1 MRIGGEQGY
10 LPYRPS
16 ATIMASA
23 MSAPPSIEEVGALR
37 TPELDRYLPPRRLGP
52 SAYESRRRVQL
63 QFVHSP
69 IVDLSIPQPDRCAGR
84 ADVKW
89 GGVGFV
95 SGEGGGQGS
104 ARGVGSNL
112 HCSLSTPPYFNL
124 SLMILLLLP
133 VPHLPLLPRRLRLLL
148 AELAERLANGE
159 QLYIHW

>member
-84 ADVKW
+84 AVVGR
-89 GGVGFV
+89 GGVGV
-95 SGEGGGQGS
+95 WGRWGAGKRAWGGKQS
-104 ARGVGSNL
+104 A
-112 HCSLSTPPYFNL
+112 
-124 SLMILLLLP
+124 
-133 VPHLPLLPRRLRLLL
+133 LL
-148 AELAERLANGE
+148 AVNGSP
-159 QLYIHW
+159 LT